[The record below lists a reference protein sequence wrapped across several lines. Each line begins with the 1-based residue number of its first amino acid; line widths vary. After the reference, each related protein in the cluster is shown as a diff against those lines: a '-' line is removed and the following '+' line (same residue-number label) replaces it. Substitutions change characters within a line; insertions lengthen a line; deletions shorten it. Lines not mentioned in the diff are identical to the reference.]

1 MSASLFATVKAMPNG
16 FELSRSLSTCCSM
29 LLSGATD
36 FQPQTTND
44 RKRTTLKNKTN
55 ATKPTADR
63 EAVRV
68 LAIELGAREAA
79 RRLKLNPNTVLSWAR
94 RYDWKLPDRRNIG
107 RPAINPSALSL
118 QSGDVLLDEHK
129 RLEGQT
135 KTALMQTLHK
145 AAQAVA
151 RKAPLDISNMGQFRD
166 ACLSAARMFGWDGNA
181 QPSVT
186 YYGDD
191 NRQVIV
197 CPPERR
203 QQLIEQRQRLLE
215 QEATQASGREVKAAI
230 PAPET
235 HSNANVG
242 AVDGIVAQDPIMQ
255 HMQSIGRAESWK
267 SEENHA
273 GMFAPY
279 PEEFE

>member
-1 MSASLFATVKAMPNG
+1 MP
-16 FELSRSLSTCCSM
+16 
-29 LLSGATD
+29 LSGATD

-55 ATKPTADR
+55 ATKPTVDR

-94 RYDWKLPDRRNIG
+94 RYDWKLPDRRDIG

-191 NRQVIV
+191 NRTLVV
-197 CPPERR
+197 CDEARR
-203 QQLIEQRQRLLE
+203 RELIEQRQRLLE
-215 QEATQASGREVKAAI
+215 R
-230 PAPET
+230 
-235 HSNANVG
+235 
-242 AVDGIVAQDPIMQ
+242 
-255 HMQSIGRAESWK
+255 
-267 SEENHA
+267 
-273 GMFAPY
+273 
-279 PEEFE
+279 

>member
-1 MSASLFATVKAMPNG
+1 MKK
-16 FELSRSLSTCCSM
+16 
-29 LLSGATD
+29 
-36 FQPQTTND
+36 TT
-44 RKRTTLKNKTN
+44 KLQ
-55 ATKPTADR
+55 TKPPVDR

-94 RYDWKLPDRRNIG
+94 RYDWKLPHRRDIG

-145 AAQAVA
+145 AVQAVA
-151 RKAPLDISNMGQFRD
+151 RKGPLDITNMAQFRD

-191 NRQVIV
+191 NRTVV
-197 CPPERR
+197 LCDAERR

-215 QEATQASGREVKAAI
+215 QEAEVETAVPAAL
-230 PAPET
+230 PKPET
-235 HSNANVG
+235 QSNASPGTGN
-242 AVDGIVAQDPIMQ
+242 GIVAQEQSPAPKQDPLSQ
-255 HMQSIGRAESWK
+255 WRESIRTAATWK
-267 SEENHA
+267 PSEPEHHV
-273 GMFAPY
+273 GSFGPH
-279 PEEFE
+279 PEEIY

>member
-1 MSASLFATVKAMPNG
+1 MK
-16 FELSRSLSTCCSM
+16 EI
-29 LLSGATD
+29 
-36 FQPQTTND
+36 QTT
-44 RKRTTLKNKTN
+44 KSQS
-55 ATKPTADR
+55 KPPVSR

-94 RYDWKLPDRRNIG
+94 RYDWKLPNRRDIG

-151 RKAPLDISNMGQFRD
+151 KKDPLDITNMAQLRD

-181 QPSVT
+181 QASVT

-191 NRQVIV
+191 NRKIV
-197 CPPERR
+197 VCDPERR

-215 QEATQASGREVKAAI
+215 QEATQPSGREV
-230 PAPET
+230 ET
-235 HSNANVG
+235 AVPVTLPVQSNANVG
-242 AVDGIVAQDPIMQ
+242 AGDGIVAQNQSTAAQQDPISR
-255 HMQSIGRAESWK
+255 HMESIGKAESWK
-267 SEENHA
+267 IGNEPENAH
-273 GMFAPY
+273 GGSFGPY
-279 PEEFE
+279 PEEYE

>member
-1 MSASLFATVKAMPNG
+1 M
-16 FELSRSLSTCCSM
+16 
-29 LLSGATD
+29 
-36 FQPQTTND
+36 
-44 RKRTTLKNKTN
+44 
-55 ATKPTADR
+55 DR

-94 RYDWKLPDRRNIG
+94 RYDWKLPDRRDIG

-151 RKAPLDISNMGQFRD
+151 KKTPLNISNMGQFRD
-166 ACLSAARMFGWDGNA
+166 ACLSAARMFGWDGKA
-181 QPSVT
+181 SVT

-197 CPPERR
+197 CDENKRR
-203 QQLIEQRQRLLE
+203 QLIEQRQRLLE
-215 QEATQASGREVKAAI
+215 AESQGKVIEVNGHKTEVAVPVTLPVQEQSDT
-230 PAPET
+230 
-235 HSNANVG
+235 NVG
-242 AVDGIVAQDPIMQ
+242 TGNDIVARDQSPVAQPDSTFQ
-255 HMQSIGRAESWK
+255 HMVSIGKAESWR
-267 SEENHA
+267 SEPEHHA
-273 GMFAPY
+273 GMFGPY
-279 PEEFE
+279 PEELE

>member
-1 MSASLFATVKAMPNG
+1 MKKKVNAQLKAKHP
-16 FELSRSLSTCCSM
+16 
-29 LLSGATD
+29 
-36 FQPQTTND
+36 
-44 RKRTTLKNKTN
+44 
-55 ATKPTADR
+55 DR

-94 RYDWKLPDRRNIG
+94 RYNWKLPDRRDIG

-145 AAQAVA
+145 ASQAVA
-151 RKAPLDISNMGQFRD
+151 RKDPLDITNMAQFRD
-166 ACLSAARMFGWDGNA
+166 ACLSAARMFGWDGSA

-191 NRQVIV
+191 NRTVV
-197 CPPERR
+197 LCDAERR

-215 QEATQASGREVKAAI
+215 QEATQASGREVKAAVAVTF
-230 PAPET
+230 PAQETQPE
-235 HSNANVG
+235 ANVG
-242 AVDGIVAQDPIMQ
+242 AGGSIVARDQNPTPKQDPLCQ
-255 HMQSIGRAESWK
+255 WRESIRTAATWK
-267 SEENHA
+267 GSEPEHQA
-273 GMFAPY
+273 GMFGPY
-279 PEEFE
+279 PEEYEVY

>member
-1 MSASLFATVKAMPNG
+1 
-16 FELSRSLSTCCSM
+16 
-29 LLSGATD
+29 
-36 FQPQTTND
+36 
-44 RKRTTLKNKTN
+44 
-55 ATKPTADR
+55 
-63 EAVRV
+63 
-68 LAIELGAREAA
+68 
-79 RRLKLNPNTVLSWAR
+79 VLSWAR
-94 RYDWKLPDRRNIG
+94 RYDWKLPDRRDIG

-191 NRQVIV
+191 NRTVV
-197 CPPERR
+197 LCDAERR

-215 QEATQASGREVKAAI
+215 QEATLASGCQVERAVPVTL

-235 HSNANVG
+235 QSSANVG
-242 AVDGIVAQDPIMQ
+242 AENGIVARDQRPTAKQDQ
-255 HMQSIGRAESWK
+255 LSQWRDSVGRAASWK
-267 SEENHA
+267 SEPENNA
-273 GMFAPY
+273 GMFGPHPDETY
-279 PEEFE
+279 

>member
-1 MSASLFATVKAMPNG
+1 
-16 FELSRSLSTCCSM
+16 
-29 LLSGATD
+29 
-36 FQPQTTND
+36 
-44 RKRTTLKNKTN
+44 LKNKTN
-55 ATKPTADR
+55 ATKPTVDR

-94 RYDWKLPDRRNIG
+94 RYDWKLPDRRDIG

-151 RKAPLDISNMGQFRD
+151 KKAPLDISNMGQFRD

-215 QEATQASGREVKAAI
+215 QEATQASGHKVEAAA
-230 PAPET
+230 PAALPAKQT
-235 HSNANVG
+235 QSDANVG
-242 AVDGIVAQDPIMQ
+242 AGDVIVARIQRPTAKQDPLSQ
-255 HMQSIGRAESWK
+255 WRDSVGRAESWK
-267 SEENHA
+267 TNEPENNA
-273 GMFAPY
+273 AMFGPH
-279 PEEFE
+279 PEEIY

>member
-1 MSASLFATVKAMPNG
+1 MKKKVNAQLKVKHP
-16 FELSRSLSTCCSM
+16 
-29 LLSGATD
+29 
-36 FQPQTTND
+36 
-44 RKRTTLKNKTN
+44 
-55 ATKPTADR
+55 DR

-94 RYDWKLPDRRNIG
+94 RYDWKLPDRRDIG

-151 RKAPLDISNMGQFRD
+151 RKDPLDITNMAQFRD

-191 NRQVIV
+191 NRTVV
-197 CPPERR
+197 LCDAERR
-203 QQLIEQRQRLLE
+203 QRLIEQRQRLLE
-215 QEATQASGREVKAAI
+215 AESQGKVIELNGHKAKAAPAAL

-235 HSNANVG
+235 QSNASVG
-242 AVDGIVAQDPIMQ
+242 AVDGIVAQNPSPVSQPDPVFQ
-255 HMQSIGRAESWK
+255 HMQSIGKAESWIGGQD
-267 SEENHA
+267 SDPA
-273 GMFAPY
+273 DPLRADAF
-279 PEEFE
+279 PEYDI